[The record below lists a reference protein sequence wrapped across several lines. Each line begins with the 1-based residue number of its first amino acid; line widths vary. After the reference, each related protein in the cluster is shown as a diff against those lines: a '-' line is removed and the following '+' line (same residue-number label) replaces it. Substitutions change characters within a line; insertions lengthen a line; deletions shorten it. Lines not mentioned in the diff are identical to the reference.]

1 MNSNNKVLVFVLSV
15 TSVYLGLS
23 FFSKN
28 IIEYYPS
35 FKNVNLFADIQNDK
49 SVKTDKENTKKK
61 TNSLVN
67 KTQKLDSTF
76 TIFDSYQTTNITDFD
91 NDSKNFVFQNL
102 SSKLDE
108 LYQNKKTKIR
118 IAWFGDSQIEGDLM
132 TQDIR
137 EMLQNYF
144 NKKKGVGFVPIN
156 SISSDFRQTATS
168 KTSGSFE
175 TFNFKQNPE
184 KNVFLSGYSFLS
196 SDLDITLRNNI
207 KKDSTQILEKWLLFG
222 KGNDITIT
230 QNGVQT
236 NYHASEAFN
245 RVLLD
250 RSTAN
255 SIHFK
260 AQFANTPIYGISFEP
275 ENGIVLDN
283 FSFRGITGI
292 ELNKISIEL
301 LQKLNQENY
310 YDLVVF
316 QYGVNLM
323 FRPNDLNYDYYY
335 EKMSPIIKKFK
346 KEMPKTDFLIFSCS
360 DRAFKYDNEW
370 KTAIGIDS
378 LIKVQARLSYDNK
391 VPFYN
396 LFNSIGGKGIMKKW
410 VDTIPRMAS
419 KDYIHFNNRGS
430 KVVAKTIFQSIQKEF
445 EKIKNKPKKQI
456 KKQNNKN

>member
-1 MNSNNKVLVFVLSV
+1 MNSNNKVLIFVLSV
-15 TSVYLGLS
+15 TSVYFGLS
-23 FFSKN
+23 FFSKS
-28 IIEYYPS
+28 IIKYYPS
-35 FKNVNLFADIQNDK
+35 FKNVDLFADIQNDK
-49 SVKTDKENTKKK
+49 IVNINKQDKKIKKNGL
-61 TNSLVN
+61 TNAI
-67 KTQKLDSTF
+67 QKQDSTF
-76 TIFDSYQTTNITDFD
+76 TVFEDYTTTSITDFD
-91 NDSKNFVFQNL
+91 TTTSNFVFSNL
-102 SSKLDE
+102 SNKLGE
-108 LYQNKKTKIR
+108 LYKNKKTKIR

-156 SISSDFRQTATS
+156 SISADFRQTAHS
-168 KTSGSFE
+168 KTSGIFQ

-196 SDLDITLRNNI
+196 SDLDITLQNKV

-222 KGNDITIT
+222 KGNDISIT
-230 QNGVQT
+230 QNGIQT
-236 NYHASEAFN
+236 NYPARENFN

-250 RSTAN
+250 KSTSN

-260 AQFANTPIYGISFEP
+260 AKFSNTPIYGVSFEP

-283 FSFRGITGI
+283 FSFRGITGV
-292 ELNKISIEL
+292 ELDKISIEL

-323 FRPNDLNYDYYY
+323 FRANDLNYDYYY
-335 EKMSPIIKKFK
+335 QKMSPIIKKFK

-396 LFNSIGGKGIMKKW
+396 LFNSMGGKGIMKKW
-410 VDTIPRMAS
+410 VDTIPAMAS
-419 KDYIHFNNRGS
+419 KDYIHFNRRGS
-430 KVVAKTIFQSIQKEF
+430 KIVAQTIFKSIQKEF
-445 EKIKNKPKKQI
+445 DKVKDKKQ
-456 KKQNNKN
+456 KQNNKN